1 MAQDISIRRLLT
13 QGLLPLGEED
23 SLLQTGG
30 QAGRTPIGLELLAQQ
45 GMAAS
50 EGASKLFASAG
61 GDIRRGLS
69 DALQSR
75 GYDVNLLTKQEQ
87 LGRELQNLD
96 LETPEGLTR
105 LAEIQRMTGDLE
117 GSLQTLGTLRQAEAQ
132 TEQRDAM
139 KKYVVDTY
147 GSQYGDLVDTGVIK
161 DLGDLKSFIDKK
173 PKKGIDPTMTDVK
186 EIEMLLETAGSEA
199 LGEEGGIF
207 GAFSTDWDEAW
218 EDLSVNKKR
227 EIATQIAEEVDRL
240 INEEGKNS
248 SVAKRM
254 AIEKMYT
261 ANLTKTGLLEF
272 GESKLQST
280 EERQAKEVQDV
291 RDTAS
296 RLLNKPEYR

>member
-75 GYDVNLLTKQEQ
+75 GYDVNLLTQEEQ
-87 LGRELQNLD
+87 LGRELQQLN

-117 GSLQTLGTLRQAEAQ
+117 GSLQTLGTLQGMAQQENLREGLLKIARQQDNEMLEEFILAGGDLNKVQEHLFK
-132 TEQRDAM
+132 EQRGAKTSAPPTKGDM
-139 KKYVVDTY
+139 KL
-147 GSQYGDLVDTGVIK
+147 YGDLLEQYTDEDLEDLGLDTGFK
-161 DLGDLKSFIDKK
+161 LFGLGGGLGDTDKRIIINNAKEIFTNK
-173 PKKGIDPTMTDVK
+173 PELGKKG
-186 EIEMLLETAGSEA
+186 A
-199 LGEEGGIF
+199 L
-207 GAFSTDWDEAW
+207 D
-218 EDLSVNKKR
+218 
-227 EIATQIAEEVDRL
+227 IALRQYSMSD
-240 INEEGKNS
+240 
-248 SVAKRM
+248 
-254 AIEKMYT
+254 
-261 ANLTKTGLLEF
+261 
-272 GESKLQST
+272 ST
-280 EERQAKEVQDV
+280 EETPTDSSSQMTGAPIR
-291 RDTAS
+291 
-296 RLLNKPEYR
+296 